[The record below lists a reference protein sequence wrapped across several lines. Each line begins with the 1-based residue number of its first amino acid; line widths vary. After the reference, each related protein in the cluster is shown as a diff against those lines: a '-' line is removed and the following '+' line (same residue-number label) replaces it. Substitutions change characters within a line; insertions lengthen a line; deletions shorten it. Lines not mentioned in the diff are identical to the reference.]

1 MRKSFLIIAMF
12 LASVCGTQVY
22 GQSLKNL
29 FSKDN
34 LKKAADA
41 VVEQLDVTPKNVA
54 GQWEYDGIAVSLGG
68 DNKLANAAS
77 NMALGSV
84 EEKLNEYLAKVG
96 IKKGTFSYTFNDD
109 GTFTTNHGKIKLPG
123 KYTFSK
129 ENKTLELDYGMNE
142 KFKGVAMHTQVSVT
156 TSGME
161 LLFSADKLLDFVSK
175 LTSSVGDSKLGE
187 LNNLVKKIDG
197 LKIGFKLTRSAK

>member
-109 GTFTTNHGKIKLPG
+109 EMAIPAIIYALLMNIVLLIYIATFLFLPNYKIK
-123 KYTFSK
+123 
-129 ENKTLELDYGMNE
+129 
-142 KFKGVAMHTQVSVT
+142 FK
-156 TSGME
+156 
-161 LLFSADKLLDFVSK
+161 KLC
-175 LTSSVGDSKLGE
+175 
-187 LNNLVKKIDG
+187 
-197 LKIGFKLTRSAK
+197 

>member
-54 GQWEYDGIAVSLGG
+54 GQWEYDG
-68 DNKLANAAS
+68 
-77 NMALGSV
+77 
-84 EEKLNEYLAKVG
+84 
-96 IKKGTFSYTFNDD
+96 
-109 GTFTTNHGKIKLPG
+109 TFTTNHGKIKLPG

-142 KFKGVAMHTQVSVT
+142 KFKGVALHTQVSVT

-187 LNNLVKKIDG
+187 LNNLVKEIDG